1 MSKGVSVYF
10 ARLAIFAPLRELL
23 LVFFL
28 TTMAELVPIPLPLLL
43 RRAFLEY
50 EREGKIFELPKA
62 KFFRGLPGL
71 DTSVR
76 FHGHRASTPLGPA
89 AGPHDQLAQ
98 NIVLSW
104 LGGSRI
110 IELKTVQVLDEL
122 KIPRPCID
130 ITNVGYNVEW
140 SQELRL
146 EQSLR
151 EYVGAAM
158 LLEILKASK
167 LLGEDF
173 DYGSTIYD
181 MSVGYDLKG
190 ISSPRVRA
198 WMEAM
203 KDASAIVEELRRTL
217 TGPWARYRDLPFPTR
232 LSNTLTLSTFHGCPA
247 GEIEGI
253 VSFLLTEMDLNVC
266 VKLNPTLLGKERV
279 EHLLHDVLGY
289 HDILVTQEAFDKDL
303 QFQEAL
309 EMIPRLDRLARSQGK
324 RLAVKF
330 SNTLVVKN
338 HRTFFT
344 DEVMYM
350 SGAPLHVLTL
360 NLIQKF
366 REHMGAMIPI
376 SFSAGLDSNNMANC
390 VAMNFI
396 PVTTCTDLLRPGG
409 YARLIRYME
418 KLGDKMRAVGAARLP
433 DFVLRY
439 AGQGAAAIDQVVQSI
454 QDSVRGQKVAQT
466 CTPRSTACPPAGKFA
481 SGNSDQMDAV
491 QAWLDAE
498 VAQPLKVWVGAR
510 HGVPLHAMCKQV
522 AAQLGG
528 VRAAAA
534 AAHAPPPVAMVDALR
549 AALAGLEQALVD
561 AAGLLNT
568 PILVKEATANPRYT
582 WEHNKGV
589 PRKIGSKLWLYDCI
603 NCDKCVPVC
612 PNVANFVYETTAAD
626 VTYDNFELTS
636 EGPPQRVP
644 GGVFKVAK
652 THQLANYADAC
663 NDCGNCDV
671 FCPEDGG
678 PYIEKPRFFGSL
690 EAYRKY
696 AGRNGFHVVFQGD
709 QTTIYGTIAGASYQ
723 LSLNPPAD
731 RAWFEDLGAAVEI
744 RPSSSEVVSW
754 RLKPVASG
762 RHLLD
767 MRPYLQLKLLVESIR
782 DPQRVNFANVG
793 GI

>member
-1 MSKGVSVYF
+1 MS
-10 ARLAIFAPLRELL
+10 
-23 LVFFL
+23 
-28 TTMAELVPIPLPLLL
+28 ELVPIPIPLLL

-50 EREGKIFELPKA
+50 EREGKIFDMPKA
-62 KFFRGLPGL
+62 KFFCGLPGL

-76 FHGHRASTPLGPA
+76 FHGHAASTPLGPA
-89 AGPHDQLAQ
+89 AGPHDQLVQ

-110 IELKTVQVLDEL
+110 IELKTVQILDEL

-130 ITNVGYNVEW
+130 IINVGYNVEW

-158 LLEILKASK
+158 FIEILKASK

-173 DYGSTIYD
+173 PGDWGDTIFD

-198 WMEAM
+198 WMESM
-203 KDASAIVEELRRTL
+203 KDSTAIVNELRGTL

-232 LSNTLTLSTFHGCPA
+232 ISDTLTLSTFHGCPA

-266 VKLNPTLLGKERV
+266 VKLNPTLLGKAHV

-289 HDILVTQEAFDKDL
+289 QDLLVTQEAFDRDL
-303 QFQEAL
+303 QFPEAL
-309 EMIPRLDRLARSQGK
+309 EMIPRLDRLARSRGK

-360 NLIQKF
+360 NLVQKF
-366 REHMGAMIPI
+366 RQHMGAAIPI

-418 KLGDKMRAVGAARLP
+418 KLGEKMRAVGASSLP
-433 DFVLRY
+433 DFVIRHCGQRANAHNRVIQGITDSLRGQFVGADQGQISRVESLLETDVLSLLNAYAY
-439 AGQGAAAIDQVVQSI
+439 AG
-454 QDSVRGQKVAQT
+454 
-466 CTPRSTACPPAGKFA
+466 PPGGMPIHDVCQQIADRFEEKA
-481 SGNSDQMDAV
+481 SAF
-491 QAWLDAE
+491 
-498 VAQPLKVWVGAR
+498 
-510 HGVPLHAMCKQV
+510 
-522 AAQLGG
+522 
-528 VRAAAA
+528 
-534 AAHAPPPVAMVDALR
+534 PPAMVDVLR
-549 AALAGLEQALVD
+549 AIIAGLEQSLVD
-561 AAGLLNT
+561 AAGVLNT
-568 PILVKEATANPRYT
+568 PILVKEATENPRYA
-582 WEHNKGV
+582 WERNKGV

-612 PNVANFVYETTAAD
+612 PNVANFVYETTAVD
-626 VTYDNFELTS
+626 VTYDNFELTP

-652 THQLANYADAC
+652 AHQLANYADAC

-690 EAYRKY
+690 ETYRKY
-696 AGRNGFHVVFQGD
+696 AGRNGFYIDFEGD
-709 QTTIYGTIAGASYQ
+709 QTTIYGTIAGASYE
-723 LSLNPPAD
+723 LSLNPLID
-731 RAWFEDLGAAVEI
+731 RAWFSDGSAEVEI
-744 RPSSSEVVSW
+744 QPRRDVVVSW
-754 RLKPVASG
+754 KLKPEISIASYN
-762 RHLLD
+762 LD
-767 MRPYLQLKLLVESIR
+767 MLPYLQLKLLVESIR
-782 DPQRVNFANVG
+782 DPRRVNFANVAG
-793 GI
+793 Q

>member
-1 MSKGVSVYF
+1 MS
-10 ARLAIFAPLRELL
+10 
-23 LVFFL
+23 
-28 TTMAELVPIPLPLLL
+28 ELVPIPLPLLL
-43 RRAFLEY
+43 GRAFLEY
-50 EREGKIFELPKA
+50 EREGKIFDLPKA

-76 FHGHRASTPLGPA
+76 FHGHAASTPLGPA
-89 AGPHDQLAQ
+89 AGPHDQLVQ

-110 IELKTVQVLDEL
+110 IELKTVQILDEL

-130 ITNVGYNVEW
+130 IINVGYNVEW

-158 LLEILKASK
+158 FIEILKASK

-173 DYGSTIYD
+173 PGNWGDTILD

-190 ISSPRVRA
+190 ISSPRVRV
-198 WMEAM
+198 WMEGM
-203 KDASAIVEELRRTL
+203 MDATPIVNELRATL

-232 LSNTLTLSTFHGCPA
+232 LSDTLTLSTFHGCPA

-266 VKLNPTLLGKERV
+266 VKLNPTLLGKAQV
-279 EHLLHDVLGY
+279 EHLLHEVLGY
-289 HDILVTQEAFDKDL
+289 DDLLVTQEAFDKDL
-303 QFQEAL
+303 QWAEAM
-309 EMIPRLDRLARSQGK
+309 EMIPRLDRLARSRGK

-360 NLIQKF
+360 NLVQKF
-366 REHMGAMIPI
+366 REHMGAAIPI

-409 YARLIRYME
+409 YARLIRYLE
-418 KLGDKMRAVGAARLP
+418 KLGEKMHAAGATRIP
-433 DFVLRY
+433 DFVVRQV
-439 AGQGAAAIDQVVQSI
+439 GQGPTAVDRVTHGIVGSLRGQFIGADRGQITRVEPWLETDVLSPLKAWLATPATTL
-454 QDSVRGQKVAQT
+454 DSVCQQIAGRFEEKA
-466 CTPRSTACPPAGKFA
+466 SAFPPA
-481 SGNSDQMDAV
+481 
-491 QAWLDAE
+491 
-498 VAQPLKVWVGAR
+498 
-510 HGVPLHAMCKQV
+510 
-522 AAQLGG
+522 
-528 VRAAAA
+528 
-534 AAHAPPPVAMVDALR
+534 MVESIR
-549 AALAGLEQALVD
+549 GALAGLEQALVE
-561 AAGLLNT
+561 AAGVLNT
-568 PILVKEATANPRYT
+568 PLLVKEATENPRYA

-612 PNVANFVYETTAAD
+612 PNVANFVYETAAVD
-626 VTYDNFELTS
+626 VTYDNFELLP

-652 THQLANYADAC
+652 AHQLANYADAC

-678 PYIEKPRFFGSL
+678 PYIEKPRFFSSL
-690 EAYRKY
+690 ETYRKY
-696 AGRNGFHVVFQGD
+696 AGRNGFYIDFEGD
-709 QTTIYGTIAGASYQ
+709 QATIYGTIAAASYQ
-723 LSLNPPAD
+723 LSLNPLID
-731 RAWFEDLGAAVEI
+731 RAWFSNGDAEVEI
-744 RPSSSEVVSW
+744 QPSHDVVVSW
-754 RLKPVASG
+754 KLKPEVSAK
-762 RHLLD
+762 RYKLD

-782 DPQRVNFANVG
+782 DPRRVNFANVG
-793 GI
+793 GM

>member
-1 MSKGVSVYF
+1 MS
-10 ARLAIFAPLRELL
+10 
-23 LVFFL
+23 
-28 TTMAELVPIPLPLLL
+28 ELVPIPLPLLL

-50 EREGKIFELPKA
+50 EREGKIFDLPKA

-71 DTSVR
+71 DTSVS
-76 FHGHRASTPLGPA
+76 FHGHAASTPLGPA
-89 AGPHDQLAQ
+89 AGPHDQLVQ

-110 IELKTVQVLDEL
+110 IELKTVQILDEL

-130 ITNVGYNVEW
+130 IINVGYNVEW

-158 LLEILKASK
+158 FIEILKASK

-173 DYGSTIYD
+173 PGDWGDTIFD

-198 WMEAM
+198 WMESM
-203 KDASAIVEELRRTL
+203 KDATPIVNELRSTL
-217 TGPWARYRDLPFPTR
+217 IGLWARYRDLPFPTR
-232 LSNTLTLSTFHGCPA
+232 ISDTLTLSTFHGCPA

-266 VKLNPTLLGKERV
+266 VKLNPTLLGKAEV

-303 QFQEAL
+303 QFSEAL
-309 EMIPRLDRLARSQGK
+309 DMIPRLDRLACSRGK

-360 NLIQKF
+360 NLVQKF
-366 REHMGAMIPI
+366 RQHMGASIPI

-409 YARLIRYME
+409 YARLIRYLE
-418 KLGDKMRAVGAARLP
+418 KLGERMHAVGATRLP
-433 DFVLRY
+433 DFVVRQV
-439 AGQGAAAIDQVVQSI
+439 GQGPRAVDQVGQEMKAKL
-454 QDSVRGQKVAQT
+454 RGQFAGFDQEQVVRVESWLEADVLSLLEAYVEGRHAVPLRDVCQQIADRFEKRMSAF
-466 CTPRSTACPPAGKFA
+466 PPA
-481 SGNSDQMDAV
+481 
-491 QAWLDAE
+491 
-498 VAQPLKVWVGAR
+498 VG
-510 HGVPLHAMCKQV
+510 
-522 AAQLGG
+522 
-528 VRAAAA
+528 
-534 AAHAPPPVAMVDALR
+534 DALR
-549 AALAGLEQALVD
+549 GAIVGLEQALVD
-561 AAGLLNT
+561 AAGVLNT
-568 PILVKEATANPRYT
+568 PILVKEATEDPRYA
-582 WEHNKGV
+582 WERNKGV

-626 VTYDNFELTS
+626 VTYDNFELAP
-636 EGPPQRVP
+636 EGSLQRVP

-652 THQLANYADAC
+652 VHQLANYADAC

-690 EAYRKY
+690 ETYRKY
-696 AGRNGFHVVFQGD
+696 AGRNGFYIAFEGD
-709 QTTIYGTIAGASYQ
+709 QTTICGTIAGAPYR
-723 LSLNPPAD
+723 LSLNPLAD
-731 RAWFEDLGAAVEI
+731 RAWFSNGDAEVEI
-744 RPSSSEVVSW
+744 QPSRDEVVSW
-754 RLKPVASG
+754 KLKPEISESSYQ
-762 RHLLD
+762 LD
-767 MRPYLQLKLLVESIR
+767 MLRYLQLKLLVESIR
-782 DPQRVNFANVG
+782 DPRHVNFANVEG
-793 GI
+793 L

>member
-1 MSKGVSVYF
+1 MS
-10 ARLAIFAPLRELL
+10 
-23 LVFFL
+23 
-28 TTMAELVPIPLPLLL
+28 ELVPIPLPLLL

-50 EREGKIFELPKA
+50 EREGKIFDLPKA
-62 KFFRGLPGL
+62 RFFRGLPGF

-76 FHGHRASTPLGPA
+76 FHGHAASTPLGPA
-89 AGPHDQLAQ
+89 AGPHDQLVQ
-98 NIVLSW
+98 NIVLAW

-110 IELKTVQVLDEL
+110 IELKTVQILDEL

-130 ITNVGYNVEW
+130 IINVGYNVEW

-158 LLEILKASK
+158 FIQILKASK

-173 DYGSTIYD
+173 PGDWGDTVFD

-190 ISSPRVRA
+190 TSSPRVRG
-198 WMEAM
+198 WMESM
-203 KDASAIVEELRRTL
+203 KDATAIVNELRSTL

-232 LSNTLTLSTFHGCPA
+232 ISDTLTLSTFHGCPA

-266 VKLNPTLLGKERV
+266 VKLNPTLLGKAEV

-289 HDILVTQEAFDKDL
+289 KDLLVTQEAFDKDL
-303 QFQEAL
+303 QFSEAL
-309 EMIPRLDRLARSQGK
+309 EMLPRLDRLARSRGK

-360 NLIQKF
+360 NLVQKF
-366 REHMGAMIPI
+366 REHMGATIPI
-376 SFSAGLDSNNMANC
+376 SFSAGLDSNNMADC

-418 KLGDKMRAVGAARLP
+418 KLGEKMRALGTTNLA
-433 DFVLRY
+433 DFVVRRV
-439 AGQGAAAIDQVVQSI
+439 GCGAPAVDRMI
-454 QDSVRGQKVAQT
+454 QEMEDSLRGQFIGAQKEQIVHIQSWLET
-466 CTPRSTACPPAGKFA
+466 DVLSPLKAWLPTPATTLNSVCQQIADRFEERASEFPPAI
-481 SGNSDQMDAV
+481 
-491 QAWLDAE
+491 
-498 VAQPLKVWVGAR
+498 
-510 HGVPLHAMCKQV
+510 
-522 AAQLGG
+522 
-528 VRAAAA
+528 
-534 AAHAPPPVAMVDALR
+534 VDALR
-549 AALAGLEQALVD
+549 GSIAGLEQALVD

-568 PILVKEATANPRYT
+568 PILVKEATENPRYT
-582 WEHNKGV
+582 WERNQGV

-612 PNVANFVYETTAAD
+612 PNVANFVYETTAVD
-626 VTYDNFELTS
+626 VTYDNIEFTPDE
-636 EGPPQRVP
+636 PPRRVP

-652 THQLANYADAC
+652 AHQLANYADAC

-690 EAYRKY
+690 ETYRKH
-696 AGRNGFHVVFQGD
+696 AGRNGFYIDFERD
-709 QTTIYGTIAGASYQ
+709 QTTIYGTIAGASYR
-723 LSLNPPAD
+723 LSLNPLID
-731 RAWFEDLGAAVEI
+731 RAWFTDGNAEI
-744 RPSSSEVVSW
+744 EIQPSQDVVVSW
-754 RLKPVASG
+754 MLNQEISAIRYK
-762 RHLLD
+762 LD
-767 MRPYLQLKLLVESIR
+767 MLPYLQLKLLVESIR
-782 DPQRVNFANVG
+782 DPRRVNFANVAG
-793 GI
+793 LS

>member
-1 MSKGVSVYF
+1 MS
-10 ARLAIFAPLRELL
+10 
-23 LVFFL
+23 
-28 TTMAELVPIPLPLLL
+28 ELVPIPIPLLL

-50 EREGKIFELPKA
+50 EREGKIFDMPKA
-62 KFFRGLPGL
+62 KFFCGLPGL

-76 FHGHRASTPLGPA
+76 FHGHAASTPLGPA
-89 AGPHDQLAQ
+89 AGPHDQLVQ

-110 IELKTVQVLDEL
+110 IELKTVQILDEL

-130 ITNVGYNVEW
+130 IINVGYNVEW

-158 LLEILKASK
+158 FIEILKASK

-173 DYGSTIYD
+173 PGDWGDTIFD

-198 WMEAM
+198 WMESM
-203 KDASAIVEELRRTL
+203 KDSTAIVNELRGTL

-232 LSNTLTLSTFHGCPA
+232 ISDTLTLSTFHGCPA

-266 VKLNPTLLGKERV
+266 VKLNPTLLGKAHV

-289 HDILVTQEAFDKDL
+289 QDLLVTQEAFDRDL
-303 QFQEAL
+303 QFPEAL
-309 EMIPRLDRLARSQGK
+309 EMIPRLDRLARSRGK

-360 NLIQKF
+360 NLVQKF
-366 REHMGAMIPI
+366 RQHMGAAIPI

-418 KLGDKMRAVGAARLP
+418 KLGEKMRAVGASSLP
-433 DFVLRY
+433 DFVIRHCGQRANAHNRVIQGITDSLRGQFVGADQGQISRVESLLETDVLSLLNAYAY
-439 AGQGAAAIDQVVQSI
+439 AG
-454 QDSVRGQKVAQT
+454 
-466 CTPRSTACPPAGKFA
+466 PPGGMPIHDVCQRITDRFEEKA
-481 SGNSDQMDAV
+481 SAF
-491 QAWLDAE
+491 
-498 VAQPLKVWVGAR
+498 
-510 HGVPLHAMCKQV
+510 
-522 AAQLGG
+522 
-528 VRAAAA
+528 
-534 AAHAPPPVAMVDALR
+534 PPAMVDVLR
-549 AALAGLEQALVD
+549 AIIAGLEQSLVD
-561 AAGLLNT
+561 AAGVLNT
-568 PILVKEATANPRYT
+568 PILVKEATENPRYA
-582 WEHNKGV
+582 WERNKGV

-612 PNVANFVYETTAAD
+612 PNVANFVYETTAVD
-626 VTYDNFELTS
+626 VTYDNFELTP

-652 THQLANYADAC
+652 AHQLANYADAC

-690 EAYRKY
+690 ETYRKY
-696 AGRNGFHVVFQGD
+696 AGRNGFYIEFEGD
-709 QTTIYGTIAGASYQ
+709 QTTIYGTIASATYL
-723 LSLNPPAD
+723 LSLNPLID
-731 RAWFEDLGAAVEI
+731 RAWFSDGSAEVEI
-744 RPSSSEVVSW
+744 QPSRDVVVSW
-754 RLKPVASG
+754 KLKPEISAA
-762 RHLLD
+762 RYKLD
-767 MRPYLQLKLLVESIR
+767 MLPYLQLKLLVESIR
-782 DPQRVNFANVG
+782 DPRHVNFANVAG
-793 GI
+793 L

>member
-1 MSKGVSVYF
+1 MS
-10 ARLAIFAPLRELL
+10 
-23 LVFFL
+23 
-28 TTMAELVPIPLPLLL
+28 ELVPIPLPLLL

-50 EREGKIFELPKA
+50 EREGKIFDLPKA

-76 FHGHRASTPLGPA
+76 FHGHAASTPLGPA
-89 AGPHDQLAQ
+89 AGPHDQLVQ

-110 IELKTVQVLDEL
+110 IELKTVQILDEL

-130 ITNVGYNVEW
+130 IINVGYNVEW

-158 LLEILKASK
+158 FIEILKASK

-173 DYGSTIYD
+173 PGDWGDTIFD

-198 WMEAM
+198 WMDQM
-203 KDASAIVEELRRTL
+203 MDARAIVNELRPTL

-232 LSNTLTLSTFHGCPA
+232 VSDTLTLSTFHGCPA

-266 VKLNPTLLGKERV
+266 VKLNPTLLGKAHV

-289 HDILVTQEAFDKDL
+289 HDLLVTQEAFDKDL
-303 QFQEAL
+303 QWAEAM
-309 EMIPRLDRLARSQGK
+309 EMIPRLDRLARSRGK

-360 NLIQKF
+360 NLVQKF
-366 REHMGAMIPI
+366 REHMGAAIPI
-376 SFSAGLDSNNMANC
+376 SFSAGLDSNNMADC

-409 YARLIRYME
+409 YARLVRYME
-418 KLGDKMRAVGAARLP
+418 KLGDKMRAVEASRLP
-433 DFVLRY
+433 DFVLDHC
-439 AGQGAAAIDQVVQSI
+439 GQRANAQKMAMLGMMDSLRRQFVGAESGQLARVESFLETDVLSLLGAPGAAQ
-454 QDSVRGQKVAQT
+454 
-466 CTPRSTACPPAGKFA
+466 
-481 SGNSDQMDAV
+481 
-491 QAWLDAE
+491 
-498 VAQPLKVWVGAR
+498 
-510 HGVPLHAMCKQV
+510 HGLHNRDLCQQV
-522 AAQLGG
+522 AD
-528 VRAAAA
+528 RFEEK
-534 AAHAPPPVAMVDALR
+534 APAFPPAMVDSLR
-549 AALAGLEQALVD
+549 AAIASLEQALVD
-561 AAGLLNT
+561 AAGVLNT
-568 PILVKEATANPRYT
+568 PILAKQATENPRYA

-612 PNVANFVYETTAAD
+612 PNVANFVYETTAVD
-626 VTYDNFELTS
+626 VNYDNFELAP
-636 EGPPQRVP
+636 EGLPQRVP

-652 THQLANYADAC
+652 AHQLASYADAC

-690 EAYRKY
+690 ETYRKY
-696 AGRNGFHVVFQGD
+696 AGRNGFYIDFEGD

-723 LSLNPPAD
+723 LSLNPLID
-731 RAWFEDLGAAVEI
+731 RAWFSNEVVAVEI
-744 RPSSSEVVSW
+744 QPSTD
-754 RLKPVASG
+754 K
-762 RHLLD
+762 LLRWKLNPEIAATRYKFD
-767 MRPYLQLKLLVESIR
+767 MRPYLQLKLLVESMR
-782 DPQRVNFANVG
+782 DPRRVNFANVAG
-793 GI
+793 LSGDRAIG

>member
-1 MSKGVSVYF
+1 MS
-10 ARLAIFAPLRELL
+10 
-23 LVFFL
+23 
-28 TTMAELVPIPLPLLL
+28 ELVPIPLPMLL

-50 EREGKIFELPKA
+50 EREEKIFDLPKA

-76 FHGHRASTPLGPA
+76 FHGHAASTPLGPA
-89 AGPHDQLAQ
+89 AGPHDQLVQ

-110 IELKTVQVLDEL
+110 IELKTVQILDEL

-130 ITNVGYNVEW
+130 IINVGYNVEW

-158 LLEILKASK
+158 FIEILKASK
-167 LLGEDF
+167 LLGDDF
-173 DYGSTIYD
+173 PGDWGDTVFD

-198 WMEAM
+198 WMESM
-203 KDASAIVEELRRTL
+203 KDATAIVNELRSTL
-217 TGPWARYRDLPFPTR
+217 ICPWARYRDLPFPTR
-232 LSNTLTLSTFHGCPA
+232 ISNTLTLSTFHGCPA

-253 VSFLLTEMDLNVC
+253 VTFLLKEMDLNVC
-266 VKLNPTLLGKERV
+266 VKLNPTLLGKEHV
-279 EHLLHDVLGY
+279 EHLLHNVLGY
-289 HDILVTQEAFDKDL
+289 HELLVTQEAFDKDL
-303 QFQEAL
+303 QWAEAM
-309 EMIPRLDRLARSQGK
+309 EMIPRLDRLARSRGK

-360 NLIQKF
+360 NLVQRF
-366 REHMGAMIPI
+366 REHMGAAIPI
-376 SFSAGLDSNNMANC
+376 SFSAGLDSNNMADC

-418 KLGDKMRAVGAARLP
+418 KLGDKMRAVGATRLP
-433 DFVLRY
+433 DFVVRH
-439 AGQGAAAIDQVVQSI
+439 AGQADAAIDLVVRNMRESL
-454 QDSVRGQKVAQT
+454 SVQF
-466 CTPRSTACPPAGKFA
+466 AGA
-481 SGNSDQMDAV
+481 ESNRLLALQGRLDADLAAPLK
-491 QAWLDAE
+491 AWL
-498 VAQPLKVWVGAR
+498 GAR
-510 HGVPLHAMCKQV
+510 HAVPLRDVCQQIGNKFEDVGAH
-522 AAQLGG
+522 G
-528 VRAAAA
+528 
-534 AAHAPPPVAMVDALR
+534 HAPLPSAMMDALR
-549 AALAGLEQALVD
+549 VALPGLEQALVD
-561 AAGLLNT
+561 AAGVLNT
-568 PILVKEATANPRYT
+568 PILVKQATENPRYT
-582 WEHNKGV
+582 WERNKGV

-612 PNVANFVYETTAAD
+612 PNVANFVYETKAVDIDYANLQFMPD
-626 VTYDNFELTS
+626 E
-636 EGPPQRVP
+636 PPQRIP

-652 THQLANYADAC
+652 AHQLANYADAC

-671 FCPEDGG
+671 FCPEEGG

-690 EAYRKY
+690 ETYRKH
-696 AGRNGFHVVFQGD
+696 AGRNGFYIDYEGD

-723 LSLNPPAD
+723 LSLNPAID
-731 RAWFEDLGAAVEI
+731 RAWFSDGQAEVEI
-744 RPSSSEVVSW
+744 QLTHGALVDWKLKPEVVATGY
-754 RLKPVASG
+754 K
-762 RHLLD
+762 LD
-767 MRPYLQLKLLVESIR
+767 MLPYLQLKLLVESIR
-782 DPQRVNFANVG
+782 DPRRVNFANVQG
-793 GI
+793 LSGDPVIG

>member
-1 MSKGVSVYF
+1 MS
-10 ARLAIFAPLRELL
+10 
-23 LVFFL
+23 
-28 TTMAELVPIPLPLLL
+28 ELVPIPLPLLL
-43 RRAFLEY
+43 RRAFLEF
-50 EREGKIFELPKA
+50 EREGKIFDLPKA

-76 FHGHRASTPLGPA
+76 FHGHTASTPLGPA
-89 AGPHDQLAQ
+89 AGPHDQLVQ

-110 IELKTVQVLDEL
+110 IELKTVQILDEL

-130 ITNVGYNVEW
+130 IINVGYNVEW

-151 EYVGAAM
+151 EYVGVAM
-158 LLEILKASK
+158 FIEILKASK
-167 LLGEDF
+167 LLGDDF
-173 DYGSTIYD
+173 PGDWGDTIFD

-198 WMEAM
+198 WMERM
-203 KDASAIVEELRRTL
+203 MDSTAIVNELRGTL

-232 LSNTLTLSTFHGCPA
+232 ISDTLTLSTFHGCPA

-266 VKLNPTLLGKERV
+266 VKLNPTLLGKAHV

-289 HDILVTQEAFDKDL
+289 HDLLVTQEAFDKDL
-303 QFQEAL
+303 QFPEAL
-309 EMIPRLDRLARSQGK
+309 EMIPRLDRLARSRGK

-360 NLIQKF
+360 NLVQKF
-366 REHMGAMIPI
+366 RQHMGASIPI

-418 KLGDKMRAVGAARLP
+418 KLGEKMDTVGATHIA
-433 DFVLRY
+433 DFVIRHC
-439 AGQGAAAIDQVVQSI
+439 GQRANAHNRVI
-454 QDSVRGQKVAQT
+454 QGTADSLRGQFVGAEKEQIAQVQT
-466 CTPRSTACPPAGKFA
+466 WLETDVLLPLNA
-481 SGNSDQMDAV
+481 SGAIQ
-491 QAWLDAE
+491 
-498 VAQPLKVWVGAR
+498 
-510 HGVPLHAMCKQV
+510 HGVPIHEVCQQIADRFEK
-522 AAQLGG
+522 
-528 VRAAAA
+528 RAAEF
-534 AAHAPPPVAMVDALR
+534 PPAMVDALR
-549 AALAGLEQALVD
+549 GTIAGLEQALVD

-568 PILVKEATANPRYT
+568 PILVKEATENPRYA
-582 WEHNKGV
+582 WERNKGV

-612 PNVANFVYETTAAD
+612 PNVANFVYETTAVD
-626 VTYDNFELTS
+626 VTYDNFELTP

-652 THQLANYADAC
+652 AHQLANYADAC

-690 EAYRKY
+690 ETYRKY
-696 AGRNGFHVVFQGD
+696 AGRNGFYIDFEGD
-709 QTTIYGTIAGASYQ
+709 QTTIYGTIAGATYL
-723 LSLNPPAD
+723 LSLNPLID
-731 RAWFEDLGAAVEI
+731 RAWFSNGNAEVEI
-744 RPSSSEVVSW
+744 QPSRDVLVSW
-754 RLKPVASG
+754 KLKPEIAES
-762 RHLLD
+762 RHKLD

-782 DPQRVNFANVG
+782 DPRHVNFANVAG
-793 GI
+793 Q

>member
-1 MSKGVSVYF
+1 MS
-10 ARLAIFAPLRELL
+10 
-23 LVFFL
+23 
-28 TTMAELVPIPLPLLL
+28 ELVPIPLPLLL
-43 RRAFLEY
+43 QRAFLEY
-50 EREGKIFELPKA
+50 EREGKIFDLPKA

-71 DTSVR
+71 DTSVH
-76 FHGHRASTPLGPA
+76 FHGHAASTPLGPA
-89 AGPHDQLAQ
+89 AGPHDQLVQ

-110 IELKTVQVLDEL
+110 IELKTVQILDEL

-130 ITNVGYNVEW
+130 IINVGYNVEW

-151 EYVGAAM
+151 ECVGAAM
-158 LLEILKASK
+158 FIEILKASK
-167 LLGEDF
+167 LLGNGF
-173 DYGSTIYD
+173 PGAWGNTIFD

-198 WMEAM
+198 WMAQMMDATAM
-203 KDASAIVEELRRTL
+203 VNELRSTL

-232 LSNTLTLSTFHGCPA
+232 ISDTLTLSTFHGCPA

-266 VKLNPTLLGKERV
+266 VKLNPTLLGKQHV

-289 HDILVTQEAFDKDL
+289 HELLVTKEAFDKDL
-303 QFQEAL
+303 QWSEAM
-309 EMIPRLDRLARSQGK
+309 EMIPRLDRLARSRGK

-360 NLIQKF
+360 NLVQKF
-366 REHMGAMIPI
+366 REHMGAAIPI
-376 SFSAGLDSNNMANC
+376 SFSAGLDSNNMADC

-418 KLGDKMRAVGAARLP
+418 KLGEKMRAVGASGLP
-433 DFVLRY
+433 DFVIRHC
-439 AGQGAAAIDQVVQSI
+439 GQMANAHQKVI
-454 QDSVRGQKVAQT
+454 QGVMDSLRGQLVGADREPLARAEALLKTDVLS
-466 CTPRSTACPPAGKFA
+466 P
-481 SGNSDQMDAV
+481 
-491 QAWLDAE
+491 LDAHPGP
-498 VAQPLKVWVGAR
+498 QD
-510 HGVPLHAMCKQV
+510 GVPIREVCRQV
-522 AAQLGG
+522 ADRFERKASLF
-528 VRAAAA
+528 
-534 AAHAPPPVAMVDALR
+534 PPEMVDSLR
-549 AALAGLEQALVD
+549 GMIAGLEQDVVD
-561 AAGLLNT
+561 AAGVLNT
-568 PILVKEATANPRYT
+568 PILVKQATDNPRYA

-612 PNVANFVYETTAAD
+612 PNVANFVYETVAAD
-626 VTYDNFELTS
+626 IAYDNFELAP
-636 EGPPQRVP
+636 EGPPQKVP
-644 GGVFKVAK
+644 GGTFKVAK
-652 THQLANYADAC
+652 AHQLANYADAC

-678 PYIEKPRFFGSL
+678 PYIEKPRFFGSF
-690 EAYRKY
+690 ETYRKY
-696 AGRNGFHVVFQGD
+696 AGRNGFYLAFEGD
-709 QTTIYGTIAGASYQ
+709 QTTIYGTIAGASYE
-723 LSLNPPAD
+723 LRLNPAID
-731 RAWFEDLGAAVEI
+731 RAWFSNDHAEVEI
-744 RPSSSEVVSW
+744 QLTHGELVDW
-754 RLKPVASG
+754 KLKPEDSKTG
-762 RHLLD
+762 YMLN

-782 DPQRVNFANVG
+782 DPRRVNFANVVG
-793 GI
+793 LSGDPAIG

>member
-1 MSKGVSVYF
+1 MS
-10 ARLAIFAPLRELL
+10 
-23 LVFFL
+23 
-28 TTMAELVPIPLPLLL
+28 ELVPIPLPLLL

-50 EREGKIFELPKA
+50 EREGKIFDLPKA

-76 FHGHRASTPLGPA
+76 FHGHAASTPLGPA
-89 AGPHDQLAQ
+89 AGPHDQLVQ
-98 NIVLSW
+98 NIVLAW

-110 IELKTVQVLDEL
+110 IELKTVQILDEL

-130 ITNVGYNVEW
+130 IINVGYNVEW

-158 LLEILKASK
+158 FIEILKASK

-173 DYGSTIYD
+173 PGDWGDTIFD

-190 ISSPRVRA
+190 ISSPRVRS
-198 WMEAM
+198 WMESM
-203 KDASAIVEELRRTL
+203 KDCTAIVNELRASL

-232 LSNTLTLSTFHGCPA
+232 ISNTLTLSTFHGCPA

-266 VKLNPTLLGKERV
+266 VKLNPTLLGKAHV

-289 HDILVTQEAFDKDL
+289 HDLMVTREAFDKDL
-303 QFQEAL
+303 QFSEAL
-309 EMIPRLDRLARSQGK
+309 EMIPRLDRLARSRGK

-360 NLIQKF
+360 NLVQKF
-366 REHMGAMIPI
+366 RERMGAAIPI
-376 SFSAGLDSNNMANC
+376 SFSAGLDANNMADC

-418 KLGDKMRAVGAARLP
+418 KLGEKMNAVGATCLT
-433 DFVLRY
+433 DFVLRHV
-439 AGQGAAAIDQVVQSI
+439 GCGAAAVA
-454 QDSVRGQKVAQT
+454 SVRQEMEDSLREQFAGADSEQLAQVRARLET
-466 CTPRSTACPPAGKFA
+466 DILS
-481 SGNSDQMDAV
+481 
-491 QAWLDAE
+491 
-498 VAQPLKVWVGAR
+498 PLKSF
-510 HGVPLHAMCKQV
+510 GVSRGMLAFREVSRRISAKFEEHISTF
-522 AAQLGG
+522 
-528 VRAAAA
+528 
-534 AAHAPPPVAMVDALR
+534 PPAMVDSLR
-549 AALAGLEQALVD
+549 ARIAGLEQALVD
-561 AAGLLNT
+561 AAGVLNT
-568 PILVKEATANPRYT
+568 PILVKQATENPRYS
-582 WEHNKGV
+582 WERNQGV

-612 PNVANFVYETTAAD
+612 PNVANFVYETSAVD
-626 VTYDNFELTS
+626 ITYDNFELTL
-636 EGPPQRVP
+636 EDPPQRIP

-652 THQLANYADAC
+652 AHQLANYADAC

-690 EAYRKY
+690 ETYRKY
-696 AGRNGFHVVFQGD
+696 AGSNGFYIDFEGD

-723 LSLNPPAD
+723 LSLNPVID
-731 RAWFEDLGAAVEI
+731 RAWFSSGNADVEI
-744 RPSSSEVVSW
+744 QPSHGVLLEW
-754 RLKPVASG
+754 RLKPEVSG
-762 RHLLD
+762 TRYELD
-767 MRPYLQLKLLVESIR
+767 MLPYLQLKLLVESIR
-782 DPQRVNFANVG
+782 DSRHVNFANVAG
-793 GI
+793 M

>member
-1 MSKGVSVYF
+1 MS
-10 ARLAIFAPLRELL
+10 
-23 LVFFL
+23 
-28 TTMAELVPIPLPLLL
+28 ELVPIPLPLLL

-50 EREGKIFELPKA
+50 EREGKIFDLPKA
-62 KFFRGLPGL
+62 KFFRGLLGL

-76 FHGHRASTPLGPA
+76 FHGHAASTPLGPA
-89 AGPHDQLAQ
+89 AGPHDQLVQ

-110 IELKTVQVLDEL
+110 IELKTVQILDEL

-130 ITNVGYNVEW
+130 IINVGYNVEW

-151 EYVGAAM
+151 EYVGAVM
-158 LLEILKASK
+158 FIEILKASK

-173 DYGSTIYD
+173 PGDGGDTVFD

-198 WMEAM
+198 WMDAM
-203 KDASAIVEELRRTL
+203 KDSTAIVDELRATL

-232 LSNTLTLSTFHGCPA
+232 ISDTLTLSTFHGCPA

-266 VKLNPTLLGKERV
+266 VKLNPTLLGKAHV

-289 HDILVTQEAFDKDL
+289 HDLLVTQEAFDKDL
-303 QFQEAL
+303 QWAEAM
-309 EMIPRLDRLARSQGK
+309 EMIPRLDRLARSRGK

-360 NLIQKF
+360 NLVQKF
-366 REHMGAMIPI
+366 RQHMGAAIPV
-376 SFSAGLDSNNMANC
+376 SFSAGLDSNNMASC

-409 YARLIRYME
+409 YARLVRYME
-418 KLGDKMRAVGAARLP
+418 KLGDKMSAVGATRLP
-433 DFVLRY
+433 DFVIRH
-439 AGQGAAAIDQVVQSI
+439 AGQGAGAVDLVTQEMK
-454 QDSVRGQKVAQT
+454 DSLRAQF
-466 CTPRSTACPPAGKFA
+466 AGA
-481 SGNSDQMDAV
+481 ELTGRVDS
-491 QAWLDAE
+491 WWEAE
-498 VAQPLKVWVGAR
+498 VATPLKGFVGAR
-510 HGVPLHAMCKQV
+510 HGVPLRNICQQISAKFDG
-522 AAQLGG
+522 AG
-528 VRAAAA
+528 
-534 AAHAPPPVAMVDALR
+534 AHRDAPLPAAMVNWLR
-549 AALAGLEQALVD
+549 GTIAGLEQALVD
-561 AAGLLNT
+561 AAGVLNT
-568 PILVKEATANPRYT
+568 PILVKEATENPRYA

-612 PNVANFVYETTAAD
+612 PNVANFVYETTAVD
-626 VTYDNFELTS
+626 ITYDNFELAPG
-636 EGPPQRVP
+636 GPPRRVP

-652 THQLANYADAC
+652 AHQLANYADAC

-690 EAYRKY
+690 ETYRKY
-696 AGRNGFHVVFQGD
+696 AGRNGFYIEYEGD
-709 QTTIYGTIAGASYQ
+709 QATIYGTIAGASYQ
-723 LSLNPPAD
+723 LSLNPLID
-731 RAWFEDLGAAVEI
+731 RAWFSNGGAEVEI
-744 RPSSSEVVSW
+744 QPSRNELVSW
-754 RLKPVASG
+754 RPKAEISATRYV
-762 RHLLD
+762 LD
-767 MRPYLQLKLLVESIR
+767 MLPYLQLKLLVESLR
-782 DPQRVNFANVG
+782 DPRRVNFANVG
-793 GI
+793 GM

>member
-1 MSKGVSVYF
+1 MS
-10 ARLAIFAPLRELL
+10 
-23 LVFFL
+23 
-28 TTMAELVPIPLPLLL
+28 ELVPIPLPLLL

-50 EREGKIFELPKA
+50 EREGKIFDLPKA

-76 FHGHRASTPLGPA
+76 FHGHTASTPLGPA
-89 AGPHDQLAQ
+89 AGPHDQLVQ

-110 IELKTVQVLDEL
+110 IELKTVQILDEL

-130 ITNVGYNVEW
+130 IINVGYNVEW

-158 LLEILKASK
+158 FIEILKASK

-173 DYGSTIYD
+173 PGDWGDTIFD

-198 WMEAM
+198 WMERM
-203 KDASAIVEELRRTL
+203 MDATAIVNELRSTL

-232 LSNTLTLSTFHGCPA
+232 ISDTLTLSTFHGCPA

-266 VKLNPTLLGKERV
+266 VKLNPTLLGKAHV

-289 HDILVTQEAFDKDL
+289 HDLLVTQEAFDKDL
-303 QFQEAL
+303 QFAEAM
-309 EMIPRLDRLARSQGK
+309 EMIPRLDRLARSRGK

-360 NLIQKF
+360 NLVQKF
-366 REHMGAMIPI
+366 REHMGASIPI

-418 KLGDKMRAVGAARLP
+418 KLGEKMGAVGATHLP
-433 DFVLRY
+433 DFVIRHC
-439 AGQGAAAIDQVVQSI
+439 GQRANFHGLPGLDT
-454 QDSVRGQKVAQT
+454 SVRFHGHAAS
-466 CTPRSTACPPAGKFA
+466 TP
-481 SGNSDQMDAV
+481 
-491 QAWLDAE
+491 
-498 VAQPLKVWVGAR
+498 
-510 HGVPLHAMCKQV
+510 
-522 AAQLGG
+522 LG
-528 VRAAAA
+528 
-534 AAHAPPPVAMVDALR
+534 P
-549 AALAGLEQALVD
+549 
-561 AAGLLNT
+561 AAG
-568 PILVKEATANPRYT
+568 PARSIGA
-582 WEHNKGV
+582 EHRAV
-589 PRKIGSKLWLYDCI
+589 
-603 NCDKCVPVC
+603 
-612 PNVANFVYETTAAD
+612 VA
-626 VTYDNFELTS
+626 
-636 EGPPQRVP
+636 GR
-644 GGVFKVAK
+644 
-652 THQLANYADAC
+652 LAHHRA
-663 NDCGNCDV
+663 
-671 FCPEDGG
+671 EDG
-678 PYIEKPRFFGSL
+678 
-690 EAYRKY
+690 
-696 AGRNGFHVVFQGD
+696 
-709 QTTIYGTIAGASYQ
+709 
-723 LSLNPPAD
+723 
-731 RAWFEDLGAAVEI
+731 
-744 RPSSSEVVSW
+744 
-754 RLKPVASG
+754 
-762 RHLLD
+762 
-767 MRPYLQLKLLVESIR
+767 
-782 DPQRVNFANVG
+782 ANSR
-793 GI
+793 

>member
-1 MSKGVSVYF
+1 MS
-10 ARLAIFAPLRELL
+10 
-23 LVFFL
+23 
-28 TTMAELVPIPLPLLL
+28 ELVPIPLPLLL

-50 EREGKIFELPKA
+50 EREGKIFDLPKA
-62 KFFRGLPGL
+62 RFFRGLPGL

-76 FHGHRASTPLGPA
+76 FHGHAASTPLGPA
-89 AGPHDQLAQ
+89 AGPHDQLVQ
-98 NIVLSW
+98 NIVLAW

-110 IELKTVQVLDEL
+110 IELKTVQILDEL

-130 ITNVGYNVEW
+130 IINVGYNVEW

-151 EYVGAAM
+151 EYVGAVM
-158 LLEILKASK
+158 FIEILKASK

-173 DYGSTIYD
+173 PGDWGDTVFD

-198 WMEAM
+198 WMESM
-203 KDASAIVEELRRTL
+203 KDATAIVNELRSTL

-232 LSNTLTLSTFHGCPA
+232 ISDTLTLSTFHGCPV

-266 VKLNPTLLGKERV
+266 VKLNPTLLGKAEV

-289 HDILVTQEAFDKDL
+289 KDLFVTQEAFDKDL
-303 QFQEAL
+303 QFSEAL
-309 EMIPRLDRLARSQGK
+309 EMLPRLDRLARSRGK

-360 NLIQKF
+360 NLAQKF
-366 REHMGAMIPI
+366 RQHFGAAIPI
-376 SFSAGLDSNNMANC
+376 SFSAGLDSNNMADC

-418 KLGDKMRAVGAARLP
+418 KLGEKMHAVGATNLS
-433 DFVLRY
+433 DFVVRHCGQRATVKTMAIQGMMDSLRGQFVGAELGQIARVESFLETDVLSLLNAY
-439 AGQGAAAIDQVVQSI
+439 AG
-454 QDSVRGQKVAQT
+454 
-466 CTPRSTACPPAGKFA
+466 PR
-481 SGNSDQMDAV
+481 D
-491 QAWLDAE
+491 
-498 VAQPLKVWVGAR
+498 
-510 HGVPLHAMCKQV
+510 GVPIRDVCRQIADRF
-522 AAQLGG
+522 AE
-528 VRAAAA
+528 RASEFS
-534 AAHAPPPVAMVDALR
+534 PAMVDALR
-549 AALAGLEQALVD
+549 GSIAGLEQALVD
-561 AAGLLNT
+561 AAGVLNT
-568 PILVKEATANPRYT
+568 PILVKEATENPRYA

-612 PNVANFVYETTAAD
+612 PNVANFVYETSAVDIDYANIEFTPD
-626 VTYDNFELTS
+626 E
-636 EGPPQRVP
+636 PPRRVP
-644 GGVFKVAK
+644 GGVFKVSKA
-652 THQLANYADAC
+652 HQLANYADAC

-678 PYIEKPRFFGSL
+678 PYIEKPRFFGSR
-690 EAYRKY
+690 ETYRKH
-696 AGRNGFHVVFQGD
+696 AGRNGFYIAFEGD

-723 LSLNPPAD
+723 LSLNPAID
-731 RAWFEDLGAAVEI
+731 RAWFSDGNAEVEI
-744 RPSSSEVVSW
+744 QLRHGVLVEW
-754 RLKPVASG
+754 KLKPEIAG
-762 RHLLD
+762 TRYELD
-767 MRPYLQLKLLVESIR
+767 MLPYLQLKLLVESIR
-782 DPQRVNFANVG
+782 NPQHVNFANVG
-793 GI
+793 GISDDRVIG

>member
-1 MSKGVSVYF
+1 MS
-10 ARLAIFAPLRELL
+10 
-23 LVFFL
+23 
-28 TTMAELVPIPLPLLL
+28 ELVPIPLPLLL

-50 EREGKIFELPKA
+50 EREGKIFDLPKA

-76 FHGHRASTPLGPA
+76 FHGHAASTPLGPA
-89 AGPHDQLAQ
+89 AGPHDQLVQ

-110 IELKTVQVLDEL
+110 IELKTVQILDEL

-130 ITNVGYNVEW
+130 IINVGYNVEW

-158 LLEILKASK
+158 FIEILKASR

-173 DYGSTIYD
+173 PGGWGDTIFD

-198 WMEAM
+198 WMERM
-203 KDASAIVEELRRTL
+203 MDATAIVNELRSTL

-232 LSNTLTLSTFHGCPA
+232 ISDTLTLSTFHGCPA

-266 VKLNPTLLGKERV
+266 IKLNPTLLGKAHV

-289 HDILVTQEAFDKDL
+289 HDLKVTQEAFDKDL
-303 QFQEAL
+303 QWVEAM
-309 EMIPRLDRLARSQGK
+309 EMIPRLDRLARSRGK

-338 HRTFFT
+338 HRTYFT

-360 NLIQKF
+360 NLVQKF
-366 REHMGAMIPI
+366 RQHMGAAISI

-409 YARLIRYME
+409 YARLVRYLE
-418 KLGDKMRAVGAARLP
+418 KLGEKMRAVGATNLP
-433 DFVLRY
+433 DFVLRHC
-439 AGQGAAAIDQVVQSI
+439 GQSI
-454 QDSVRGQKVAQT
+454 NAYYRVIKGIVDSLRGQFVGADQEQIVRVESWLET
-466 CTPRSTACPPAGKFA
+466 DVLSLLRA
-481 SGNSDQMDAV
+481 SGT
-491 QAWLDAE
+491 
-498 VAQPLKVWVGAR
+498 
-510 HGVPLHAMCKQV
+510 
-522 AAQLGG
+522 
-528 VRAAAA
+528 
-534 AAHAPPPVAMVDALR
+534 AAHAVHTHEVCQQITGKFEEKTSEFPPAMVDALR
-549 AALAGLEQALVD
+549 GAISGLEPAIVD
-561 AAGLLNT
+561 AAGVLNT
-568 PILVKEATANPRYT
+568 PILVKEATENPRYA
-582 WEHNKGV
+582 WERNQGV

-612 PNVANFVYETTAAD
+612 PNVANFVYETAAVD
-626 VTYDNFELTS
+626 VAYDNFELTR
-636 EGPPQRVP
+636 EGPPQRIP

-652 THQLANYADAC
+652 AHQLANYADAC

-678 PYIEKPRFFGSL
+678 PYIEKPRFFSSL
-690 EAYRKY
+690 ETYRKY
-696 AGRNGFHVVFQGD
+696 AGRNGFYIAFEGD

-723 LSLNPPAD
+723 LSLNPPID
-731 RAWFEDLGAAVEI
+731 RAWFSDGNAEVEI
-744 RPSSSEVVSW
+744 QPSRDGVVSW
-754 RLKPVASG
+754 KLKPEITATPYK
-762 RHLLD
+762 LD
-767 MRPYLQLKLLVESIR
+767 MLPYLQLKLLVESLHNPR
-782 DPQRVNFANVG
+782 RVNFANVG

>member
-1 MSKGVSVYF
+1 MS
-10 ARLAIFAPLRELL
+10 
-23 LVFFL
+23 
-28 TTMAELVPIPLPLLL
+28 ELVPIPLPLLL
-43 RRAFLEY
+43 RRAFVEY
-50 EREGKIFELPKA
+50 EREEKIFDLPKA

-76 FHGHRASTPLGPA
+76 FHGHSASTPLGPA
-89 AGPHDQLAQ
+89 AGPHDQLVQ

-110 IELKTVQVLDEL
+110 IELKTVQILDEL

-130 ITNVGYNVEW
+130 IINVGYNVEW

-158 LLEILKASK
+158 FIEILKASK

-173 DYGSTIYD
+173 PADWGDTIFD

-198 WMEAM
+198 WMEQM
-203 KDASAIVEELRRTL
+203 MDATAIVNELRLTL

-232 LSNTLTLSTFHGCPA
+232 ISDTLTLSTFHGCPA

-253 VSFLLTEMDLNVC
+253 VSFLLSEMDLNVC
-266 VKLNPTLLGKERV
+266 VKLNPTLLGKAHV

-289 HDILVTQEAFDKDL
+289 HDLLVTQEAFDKDL
-303 QFQEAL
+303 QWAEAM
-309 EMIPRLDRLARSQGK
+309 EMIPRLDRLARSRGK

-344 DEVMYM
+344 DDVMYM

-360 NLIQKF
+360 NLVQKF
-366 REHMGAMIPI
+366 REHMGAKIPI
-376 SFSAGLDSNNMANC
+376 SFSAGLDSNNVADC

-418 KLGDKMRAVGAARLP
+418 KLSEKMGVVGATRLP
-433 DFVLRY
+433 DFVMGHC
-439 AGQGAAAIDQVVQSI
+439 GQTETARNRVIKAIA
-454 QDSVRGQKVAQT
+454 DSMREH
-466 CTPRSTACPPAGKFA
+466 F
-481 SGNSDQMDAV
+481 
-491 QAWLDAE
+491 
-498 VAQPLKVWVGAR
+498 VGADQAQISR
-510 HGVPLHAMCKQV
+510 VESWLNTDVVSSLGTHGGAPNGAPVREICRRIADKFEQCV
-522 AAQLGG
+522 ATF
-528 VRAAAA
+528 
-534 AAHAPPPVAMVDALR
+534 PPEMVDWLR
-549 AALAGLEQALVD
+549 GTIAGLEQALVD
-561 AAGLLNT
+561 EAGLLNT
-568 PILVKEATANPRYT
+568 PILVKAATKNPRYR

-612 PNVANFVYETTAAD
+612 PNVANFVYETAPVD
-626 VTYDNFELTS
+626 VDYANLRFTPDE
-636 EGPPQRVP
+636 PPQKVP
-644 GGVFKVAK
+644 GGTFKVAK
-652 THQLANYADAC
+652 SHQLANYADAC

-690 EAYRKY
+690 ETYRKY
-696 AGRNGFHVVFQGD
+696 AGRNGFYLEFEGD
-709 QTTIYGTIAGASYQ
+709 QTTVYGTIAGAPYQ
-723 LSLNPPAD
+723 LRLNPAID
-731 RAWFEDLGAAVEI
+731 RAWFSNGSAELEIQLSRGALMD
-744 RPSSSEVVSW
+744 W
-754 RLKPVASG
+754 KLKPEIAETAYE
-762 RHLLD
+762 LD
-767 MRPYLQLKLLVESIR
+767 LRPYLQLKLLAESIR
-782 DPQRVNFANVG
+782 NPGHVNFANVG
-793 GI
+793 GM